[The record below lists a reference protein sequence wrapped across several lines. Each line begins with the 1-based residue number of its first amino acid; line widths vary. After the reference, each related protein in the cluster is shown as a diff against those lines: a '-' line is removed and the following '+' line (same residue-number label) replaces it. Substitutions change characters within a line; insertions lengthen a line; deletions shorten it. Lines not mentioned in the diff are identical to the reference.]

1 VSPAAERPAELGS
14 RANGGHAVVLEVDG
28 LCKSFGGLE
37 AVKDLSLV
45 LEEGQRHGVLGPN
58 GAGKTTLFNLI
69 CGVYPVT
76 SGRISVCGFDV
87 TGEPVHIRVRR
98 GLGRTFQ
105 ITNLFQ
111 EMTVLE
117 NVLLATTAETGDS
130 RSYLRRLESLP
141 ESRRKAE
148 EHLGALGLADLAEHT
163 VDQLGYGQQR
173 QLEVAL
179 ALALKPRVLLLDEP
193 TAGLSQVETAAMTDL
208 VRRLP
213 ATVAVVMIEHDLD
226 VIFNL
231 VDTMTVMHR
240 GQLLCT
246 GAACDVRIDPRVAEV
261 YLGR

>member
-1 VSPAAERPAELGS
+1 MSTANERPVGLGGQ
-14 RANGGHAVVLEVDG
+14 AAVGRPIVLEVEG

-37 AVKDLSLV
+37 AVKDVSFM

-69 CGVYPVT
+69 CGVYPAT
-76 SGRISVCGFDV
+76 SGRIEVCGFDV
-87 TGEPVHIRVRR
+87 TGEPVHVRVRR

-105 ITNLFQ
+105 ITNLFR
-111 EMTVLE
+111 EMTALE
-117 NVLLATTAETGDS
+117 NVLLATTAETGES
-130 RSYLRRLESLP
+130 RSFLRPLGSLI
-141 ESRRKAE
+141 ESRRRAE
-148 EHLGALGLADLAEHT
+148 EHLAALGLDHLAQHT
-163 VDQLGYGQQR
+163 VDRLGYGQQR

-179 ALALKPRVLLLDEP
+179 ALALEPRVLLLDEP
-193 TAGLSQVETAAMTDL
+193 TAGLSQVETAGMTDL

-240 GQLLCT
+240 GQMLCS

-261 YLGR
+261 YLGS